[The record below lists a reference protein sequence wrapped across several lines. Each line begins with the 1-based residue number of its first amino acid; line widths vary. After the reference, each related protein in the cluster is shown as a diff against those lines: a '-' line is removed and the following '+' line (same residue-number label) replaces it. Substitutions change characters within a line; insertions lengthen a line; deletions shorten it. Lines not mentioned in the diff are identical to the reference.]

1 MGKLLTEDDVRQM
14 FKEKELFDK
23 DSISLPR
30 GTILTPS
37 AKSFLAE
44 HQIKFKSEVL
54 KDGKLRSDNHNS
66 WLDSFTIKQN
76 EIDFQQLDNYRTPL
90 FKLQSALREQ
100 ALLFLKIL
108 KEQDFDLDRNLV
120 NNVLDLFNTLIVI
133 KPAQLNKLDHL
144 STTDLQINK
153 LKIRCS
159 HKIII
164 QFMLLSLEKVAINL
178 ADCLIVYPDFKQA
191 NFYQLIVNLEDEIQ
205 PWVRSILKEGEG

>member
-14 FKEKELFDK
+14 FKQKELFDK

-44 HQIKFKSEVL
+44 HQIKFKSTVL

-76 EIDFQQLDNYRTPL
+76 EIDFQQLDNYRTPF

-108 KEQDFDLDRNLV
+108 KEQDFELNRNLV
-120 NNVLDLFNTLIVI
+120 NNVLELFNTLIVLE
-133 KPAQLNKLDHL
+133 PAQLNKL
-144 STTDLQINK
+144 
-153 LKIRCS
+153 KIKCS
-159 HKIII
+159 NEIII
-164 QFMLLSLEKVAINL
+164 QFMLLSLERVAIQL

-191 NFYQLIVNLEDEIQ
+191 HFYQLIVNLEDEMQ
-205 PWVRSILKEGEG
+205 AWVRSILKEGEE

>member
-1 MGKLLTEDDVRQM
+1 M
-14 FKEKELFDK
+14 
-23 DSISLPR
+23 
-30 GTILTPS
+30 
-37 AKSFLAE
+37 
-44 HQIKFKSEVL
+44 

-76 EIDFQQLDNYRTPL
+76 EIDFQQLDNYRTPF

-205 PWVRSILKEGEG
+205 PWVSSILKEGEG

>member
-14 FKEKELFDK
+14 FKQKELFDK

-44 HQIKFKSEVL
+44 HQIKFKSTVL

-76 EIDFQQLDNYRTPL
+76 EIDFQQLDNYRTPF

-108 KEQDFDLDRNLV
+108 KEQDFELNRNLV
-120 NNVLDLFNTLIVI
+120 NNVLELFNTLIVLE
-133 KPAQLNKLDHL
+133 PAQLNKLDNL
-144 STTDLQINK
+144 ATVDLQINK
-153 LKIRCS
+153 LKIKCS
-159 HKIII
+159 HGIII
-164 QFMLLSLEKVAINL
+164 QFMLLSLERVAIQL

-191 NFYQLIVNLEDEIQ
+191 HFYQLIVNLEDAMQ
-205 PWVRSILKEGEG
+205 AWVRSILKEGEE

>member
-14 FKEKELFDK
+14 FKQKELFDK

-44 HQIKFKSEVL
+44 HQIKFKSTVL

-76 EIDFQQLDNYRTPL
+76 EIDFQQLDNYRIPL

-108 KEQDFDLDRNLV
+108 KEQDFDFDRNLV

-133 KPAQLNKLDHL
+133 KPAQLNKLDDL
-144 STTDLQINK
+144 TTVDLQINK
-153 LKIRCS
+153 LKIKCS
-159 HKIII
+159 HEIII
-164 QFMLLSLEKVAINL
+164 QLLLLSLERVTIKL
-178 ADCLIVYPDFKQA
+178 ADCLTVYPDFKQVH
-191 NFYQLIVNLEDEIQ
+191 FYQLVVNLEVEMQ
-205 PWVRSILKEGEG
+205 SWVRSFLKEGEE

>member
-108 KEQDFDLDRNLV
+108 KEQDCDLDRNLV

-178 ADCLIVYPDFKQA
+178 ADCLMVYPDFKQA

-205 PWVRSILKEGEG
+205 PWVSSILKEGEG